1 MVNVARGVRGTMSLV
16 GLLVLAI
23 SSAPAWA
30 DTWVCTLADGSAAY
44 QDNSGPGCR
53 KMALAQSV
61 SVSEPR
67 PQVITVALPKTESVP
82 ALRQSFATATRSVPV
97 VLVQTVALAQ
107 KAQGV
112 NVLNGGVATMVEVA
126 VQYLPSGDGPKITTD
141 SACAASAREA
151 LTDAV
156 YAAAQAVRYDVRYL
170 RVHVW
175 VADTTGLGGRLQING
190 ASATVAWS
198 VAVASVILGDA
209 VRPDICMSG
218 TLGANLEVGPV
229 AGLVEKV
236 DGCHSLRSRELIVPV
251 GHITADLSGKAMQ
264 YSMQVT
270 EAGTLADAYGMA
282 TGQRLRSFN

>member
-1 MVNVARGVRGTMSLV
+1 M
-16 GLLVLAI
+16 
-23 SSAPAWA
+23 
-30 DTWVCTLADGSAAY
+30 TLA
-44 QDNSGPGCR
+44 QT
-53 KMALAQSV
+53 V

-67 PQVITVALPKTESVP
+67 AQAITVALPKNESAPV
-82 ALRQSFATATRSVPV
+82 LRRSFATATRSVPV
-97 VLVQTVALAQ
+97 VLVQTMALAQ
-107 KAQGV
+107 KAQSV
-112 NVLNGGVATMVEVA
+112 NMLNGGVATMVEVA
-126 VQYLPSGDGPKITTD
+126 VQFLPSGDGPQITTD
-141 SACAASAREA
+141 SAFATSAKEA

-170 RVHVW
+170 RVHVS

-209 VRPDICMSG
+209 VRPDVCMSG

-236 DGCHSLRSRELIVPV
+236 GGCHSLRSRELIVPV